1 MDRGSFHPD
10 GNLYISLHPPLEGW
24 DEREGNSICHPS
36 EIEMKRHTYIVTMWK
51 LNSGLRGDDRLNP
64 DRGEWSDERA
74 HHLYSIATTS
84 KDGKLRREAL
94 LFLGALQRAGSKDAS
109 WAMNSIKKDSKR
121 ES

>member
-1 MDRGSFHPD
+1 LNP
-10 GNLYISLHPPLEGW
+10 
-24 DEREGNSICHPS
+24 ERE
-36 EIEMKRHTYIVTMWK
+36 K
-51 LNSGLRGDDRLNP
+51 
-64 DRGEWSDERA
+64 WSDQRA